1 MKKTEESLRRLKVGK
16 KSGFSFF
23 GGGSSNDDDA
33 RDEERVRQQLILDV
47 EAFEKDA
54 QSLDID
60 VQSSLSFKALSA
72 MVRNTPPQ
80 ILHHHRLHDIE

>member
-72 MVRNTPPQ
+72 MVRNTPRTDSAPSSAS
-80 ILHHHRLHDIE
+80 